1 MYVTRRYDF
10 FNAIKHNFV
19 DTNVNVKQGHKYV
32 LKSSKYGQVSRIF
45 AAIFGVSSYYD
56 YETSAL
62 SDYSLNVSRSVEHDG
77 KEGYVFEPKFINQK
91 PDLEQYFA
99 KII

>member
-1 MYVTRRYDF
+1 MQPEVFYGFYPD
-10 FNAIKHNFV
+10 I
-19 DTNVNVKQGHKYV
+19 QGHKYV
-32 LKSSKYGQVSRIF
+32 LKSSKYGQVARIF